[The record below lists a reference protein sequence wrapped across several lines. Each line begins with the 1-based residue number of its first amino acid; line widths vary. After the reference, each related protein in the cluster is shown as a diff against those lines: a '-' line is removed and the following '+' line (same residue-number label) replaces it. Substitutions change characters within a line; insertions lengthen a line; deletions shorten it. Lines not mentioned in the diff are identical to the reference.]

1 MAFIS
6 SNKYQIPI
14 HNHDLTNVMCL
25 SQSQSLSKS
34 RKNIVDFSSQELI
47 DKYSY
52 KYEVNVGGNKVS
64 KTLSFRTSDNIFD
77 DFCIIERQILDEI
90 SNRESEITRVLNKY
104 ASMDEYGLIKVGQ
117 DSGLNITDGVLSADF
132 STLQPKLVSGE
143 NIKLIKIGDTEI
155 DLLMNSIDDDK
166 FIELVTPKLLDEK
179 IGELNDK
186 FGTFDTL
193 TGSQFEKVQ
202 AQFAKYNA
210 SIANLQG
217 QVIDVLNDLSL
228 FQPTEQSVTGMVG
241 IVQYKGTS
249 ISQTCDPVVL
259 TTSKSYYRKVL
270 TESMSNCSPN
280 DSTMPYFTFDTNDLI
295 TSGQEYMVVKFELD
309 IEAKEDGL
317 VDDVNR
323 MPWEWIGTPPDMSKW
338 GNTIV
343 EIRGYW
349 KCDIWNWFGRLVHQY
364 QINCDDL
371 PIV

>member
-1 MAFIS
+1 MSTI
-6 SNKYQIPI
+6 SNKYQIPV
-14 HNHDLTNVMCL
+14 HNHDLTNIICL
-25 SQSQSLSKS
+25 SQSQTLSKS
-34 RKNIVDFSSQELI
+34 RRSIVDFSSKELI

-64 KTLSFRTSDNIFD
+64 KTLSFITSDNIFD

-90 SNRESEITRVLNKY
+90 SNRESEIASVLSTY
-104 ASMDEYGLIKVGQ
+104 ASMDEYGLIKVGK
-117 DSGLNITDGVLSADF
+117 DSGLNIADGVLTADF
-132 STLQPKLVSGE
+132 STLQPRLISGE
-143 NIKLIKIGDTEI
+143 NIKRIKIDDAEI

-186 FGTFDTL
+186 CNAIDTFA
-193 TGSQFEKVQ
+193 GSQFETIQ
-202 AQFAKYNA
+202 AQFAQYNA

-228 FQPTEQSVTGMVG
+228 FQTIEQQSGTGYAG

-249 ISQTCDPVVL
+249 MSGTCDPVIL
-259 TTSKSYYRKVL
+259 NSSKSYYRKVV
-270 TESMSNCSPN
+270 TESMDGCSIQDPN
-280 DSTMPYFTFDTNDLI
+280 VPYFTFDTHDLI

-309 IEAKEDGL
+309 IESQEDGY
-317 VDDVNR
+317 VEDVNR
-323 MPWEWIGTPPDMSKW
+323 MPWKWIGTPPDMTHW

-349 KCDIWNWFGRLVHQY
+349 KCESWNWFGRMIHQY
-364 QINCDDL
+364 QVDCDVL
-371 PIV
+371 